1 LGFVGSA
8 NDILIPVFKR
18 FYAITSS
25 ISTRSLGILC
35 ILCRINYFLLG
46 IIKVDVLQKFGYKRH
61 YLLVYAFG
69 SFMFVPAA
77 MEFSFLPY
85 RFIYSR
91 TWFSI
96 QQIVANPLAIKMGSP
111 DTGAHRLTLGNQLF
125 WNYYL
130 LFY

>member
-1 LGFVGSA
+1 VFFFWVLLA
-8 NDILIPVFKR
+8 LPMTYPVFKR

-35 ILCRINYFLLG
+35 SILCRINYFLG

-61 YLLVYAFG
+61 YLLVYYFLHLVLLCLFLQPQW
-69 SFMFVPAA
+69 S
-77 MEFSFLPY
+77 FSFLPY

-111 DTGAHRLTLGNQLF
+111 DTGA
-125 WNYYL
+125 
-130 LFY
+130 